1 MTNLITII
9 TNPAVNQD
17 AYLVLLDGA
26 VFTSHPTLRGAQ
38 KIAARL
44 EAGWRP

>member
-9 TNPAVNQD
+9 SNIAANQD
-17 AYLVLLDGA
+17 AYLVLIDGE

-44 EAGWRP
+44 AAGWRP